1 MIRTGLALLGRV
13 WWLVPIVLL
22 ASAWWW
28 TDRKLADV
36 RLTLANERTVRVQ
49 DLADAEKAKLKAE
62 RDGAERLASATATYA
77 DRLANRAPIIL
88 ESTNTVREYAQTD
101 AGRVRCRDADRV
113 RSIDLLDARLAA
125 PATAA
130 GSGDRTVP
138 ADAAAPATGR

>member
-13 WWLVPIVLL
+13 WWLVPIVAL
-22 ASAWWW
+22 AAGWWW
-28 TDRKLADV
+28 TDRQLADV
-36 RLTLANERTVRVQ
+36 RLTLANERAVRTQ

-62 RDGAERLASATATYA
+62 RDGAERLATATATYA

-101 AGRVRCRDADRV
+101 AGRVRCRAADRV

-130 GSGDRTVP
+130 SSRDRALP
-138 ADAAAPATGR
+138 ADATAPAGGR

>member
-1 MIRTGLALLGRV
+1 MSATFALLRRV
-13 WWLVPIVLL
+13 WWLIPIAAL
-22 ASAWWW
+22 AAGWLW
-28 TDRKLADV
+28 TERKLADT
-36 RLTLANERTVRVQ
+36 RLTLANERIVRAQ
-49 DLADAEKAKLKAE
+49 DLADAEAAKLKAE
-62 RDGAERLASATATYA
+62 RDGAERVANATATYA

-130 GSGDRTVP
+130 GSGDRAVP
-138 ADAAAPATGR
+138 ADAAAPAGGR

>member
-1 MIRTGLALLGRV
+1 MIAALALFRRV
-13 WWLVPIVLL
+13 WWLLPIAAL
-22 ASAWWW
+22 AAGWLW
-28 TDRKLADV
+28 TDRKLADT
-36 RLTLANERTVRVQ
+36 RLTLANERIVRAL
-49 DLADAEKAKLKAE
+49 DLADAEAAKLEAE
-62 RDGAERLASATATYA
+62 RDGAERVATATATYA

-130 GSGDRTVP
+130 GSGDRAVP
-138 ADAAAPATGR
+138 ADAAAPAGGR

>member
-1 MIRTGLALLGRV
+1 MIRTGLALLRRV
-13 WWLVPIVLL
+13 WWLVPIVAL
-22 ASAWWW
+22 AAGWWW
-28 TDRKLADV
+28 TDRQLADV
-36 RLTLANERTVRVQ
+36 RLTLANERTVRTQ

-62 RDGAERLASATATYA
+62 RDGAERVATATATYA

-113 RSIDLLDARLAA
+113 RSVDLLDARLAA

-130 GSGDRTVP
+130 GSGGRTMP
-138 ADAAAPATGR
+138 ADAAAPAGGR